1 MEATGTIEQINTDFK
16 NNQTILTLKLNSNEF
31 TSLQKL
37 KDVKVNVE
45 VKKWYKKRSKNAN
58 DYCWVLCDEIA
69 KKLSLEGTSITKE
82 DVYKDT
88 ILNIG
93 RFQAMILEE
102 KALDTFKKIWNEKGL
117 GYLVQEVCKKDKCVK
132 IHAYYGSSSYDSK
145 EMSLLINNL
154 VELAKELDIET
165 KQQSEI
171 DSLLREWK

>member
-1 MEATGTIEQINTDFK
+1 
-16 NNQTILTLKLNSNEF
+16 
-31 TSLQKL
+31 
-37 KDVKVNVE
+37 
-45 VKKWYKKRSKNAN
+45 
-58 DYCWVLCDEIA
+58 
-69 KKLSLEGTSITKE
+69 
-82 DVYKDT
+82 
-88 ILNIG
+88 
-93 RFQAMILEE
+93 MILEE